1 MHHVRQEL
9 SLADLSRAV
18 KLFSR
23 NVHDESLP
31 TSIQTMSCKLL
42 LNLVECIKSRSEQE
56 NANGRN
62 LLMQMMEVFVLKFKT
77 VAKLQLPVLMARHRQ
92 VPHPSSGG
100 QAAGGGDE
108 CRDPGDGQ
116 GHQGRGHL
124 HSGEYGI
131 FLFSYSSVVLF
142 YLKHHHEMC
151 IIFQLILFAKIFSK
165 SHFSPQVLAH
175 SAE

>member
-100 QAAGGGDE
+100 QAGGGGGGYEVGGIKTEDGTIKQEVKQESGLNRSINREGDE
-108 CRDPGDGQ
+108 GKRVTKCGFPG
-116 GHQGRGHL
+116 L
-124 HSGEYGI
+124 AI
-131 FLFSYSSVVLF
+131 NPIFFCFLFVKY
-142 YLKHHHEMC
+142 
-151 IIFQLILFAKIFSK
+151 
-165 SHFSPQVLAH
+165 
-175 SAE
+175 